1 MMLRWGS
8 STPLWKQC
16 VKSFS
21 RKLARDSHV
30 FSPPFPAYMFA
41 GIIADKS
48 LEHIECLGWAREQSE
63 WVGGRK
69 TISILGFGYY
79 GIKRLPIRFRAT
91 QRCWWFALLWA
102 QSTSERIESRWVPCP
117 SLALHLH
124 EQGMVCTGPVHFQGG
139 SHRLD
144 GTGPSVDTWSKI
156 WWTSPCIQT
165 LASKRT
171 HQASGLGENSAI
183 AHPSPEEQS

>member
-1 MMLRWGS
+1 MGFFNTIVKAMRQILQQKIGQGFPCFLTSFPCVHVCRHHRWQEPWTHRVPG
-8 STPLWKQC
+8 
-16 VKSFS
+16 
-21 RKLARDSHV
+21 
-30 FSPPFPAYMFA
+30 M
-41 GIIADKS
+41 
-48 LEHIECLGWAREQSE
+48 SE
-63 WVGGRK
+63 GTNWVGGRK
-69 TISILGFGYY
+69 TTSILGFGYY

>member
-48 LEHIECLGWAREQSE
+48 LEHIECLRWARGRTE
-63 WVGGRK
+63 WVEEK
-69 TISILGFGYY
+69 QPLFWVWVLWNS
-79 GIKRLPIRFRAT
+79 KRLPIRFRAT
-91 QRCWWFALLWA
+91 QRCWLFALLWA